1 MLETSVERQFNGF
14 KDGFM
19 RVCGG
24 KVMALFEPHELMAVV
39 IGNEDYDWHIL
50 EERSKYKNG
59 YTSGD
64 KTVSG
69 D

>member
-1 MLETSVERQFNGF
+1 
-14 KDGFM
+14 
-19 RVCGG
+19 
-24 KVMALFEPHELMAVV
+24 MALFEPHELMAVV